1 MLAAVTLPSIPWLGC
16 APYATRQRLC
26 PDQAERLCQHAQQ
39 LHSLVLEHGSDSLT
53 RAMAAPVRQT
63 YSTRRS
69 RGRRVTSNRRVQSR
83 TLVSLRAIP
92 AAPCPKTLCAPPYMT
107 SRRCSA

>member
-1 MLAAVTLPSIPWLGC
+1 MLATVTLPSIPWLGC
-16 APYATRQRLC
+16 APCATRQRLC

-63 YSTRRS
+63 YSTQRS
-69 RGRRVTSNRRVQSR
+69 RGRRVTSNRRQMPVNRSPTDLFPLGDPLAVTR
-83 TLVSLRAIP
+83 
-92 AAPCPKTLCAPPYMT
+92 
-107 SRRCSA
+107 